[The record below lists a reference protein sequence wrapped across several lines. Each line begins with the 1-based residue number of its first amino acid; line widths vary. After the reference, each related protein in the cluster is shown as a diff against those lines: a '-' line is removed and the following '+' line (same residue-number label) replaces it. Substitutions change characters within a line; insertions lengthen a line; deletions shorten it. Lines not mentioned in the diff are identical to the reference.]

1 MRRDLQPEFNNLAT
15 YELCFEKIH
24 SKKNG
29 FSIKSSVF
37 KVSGLSETLYMA
49 DAPQEDEDVVVSSTS
64 GTIYFF
70 KLESNVPVI
79 VTPRAGTVDYVKGEI
94 ILDAVNIISSDV
106 TDGIQVQAIPD
117 SNDVIALKDL
127 YLQIDVSSS
136 VVNMI
141 EDVVTSGENTS
152 ATQYVSTSSYLT
164 TSIQDK
170 MSEIKR
176 ANRFH
181 PRESDSRLYV

>member
-1 MRRDLQPEFNNLAT
+1 M
-15 YELCFEKIH
+15 
-24 SKKNG
+24 
-29 FSIKSSVF
+29 
-37 KVSGLSETLYMA
+37 
-49 DAPQEDEDVVVSSTS
+49 
-64 GTIYFF
+64 
-70 KLESNVPVI
+70 
-79 VTPRAGTVDYVKGEI
+79 
-94 ILDAVNIISSDV
+94 

-152 ATQYVSTSSYLT
+152 ATQYVSTSSYLNA
-164 TSIQDK
+164 SIQDK

-176 ANRFH
+176 VKIDSILENQIPDFMSE
-181 PRESDSRLYV
+181 ESPLFVEFLRQYYRSLESKSGAIDIAVNLNEYKGISVL